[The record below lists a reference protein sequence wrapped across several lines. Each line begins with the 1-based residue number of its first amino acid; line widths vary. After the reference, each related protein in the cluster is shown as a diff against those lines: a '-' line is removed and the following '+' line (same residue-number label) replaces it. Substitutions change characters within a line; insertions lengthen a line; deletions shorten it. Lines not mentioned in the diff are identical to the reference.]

1 MVIQLNKFFEFIKE
15 LFGLTEEQVEK
26 AKLTLTDDEKL
37 EDGNKEEKVGTESAE
52 GTDGTEDIKEEKK
65 QEDGEIMTAEE
76 VKALK
81 EELAGMKALLEQNKV
96 EKLAE
101 QRATKIKSIE
111 NCLDYDVLAS
121 LLKDVEDKDIDAKV
135 AEIQKEKSYLF
146 KGTETQGFNPATPPN
161 TMTGVEAAFFDLNP
175 DLK

>member
-37 EDGNKEEKVGTESAE
+37 WDGNK
-52 GTDGTEDIKEEKK
+52 EDIKEEEK

-81 EELAGMKALLEQNKV
+81 EELAGMKALLEQTKV

>member
-1 MVIQLNKFFEFIKE
+1 MIWKQLKRQRMVIQLNKFFEFIKE

-37 EDGNKEEKVGTESAE
+37 WDGNK
-52 GTDGTEDIKEEKK
+52 EDIKEEEK

-81 EELAGMKALLEQNKV
+81 EELAGMKALLEQTKV